1 MFKKGLAC
9 VSSTALF
16 ALSST
21 FSVQASAGEVNKYVP
36 VEGSDVSVIGANTD
50 SSGGETEAQLKV
62 GDCSRIEGSAGTK
75 VNLLGDSNFFEVV
88 KPGGW
93 H

>member
-1 MFKKGLAC
+1 MFKKRLAC
-9 VSSTALF
+9 VSATALF

-21 FSVQASAGEVNKYVP
+21 FSVQASADEVNKYVP

-62 GDCSRIEGSAGTK
+62 GG
-75 VNLLGDSNFFEVV
+75 
-88 KPGGW
+88 
-93 H
+93 

>member
-1 MFKKGLAC
+1 MSA
-9 VSSTALF
+9 TALF

-21 FSVQASAGEVNKYVP
+21 FSVQASADEVNRYVP

-62 GDCSRIEGSAGTK
+62 GG
-75 VNLLGDSNFFEVV
+75 
-88 KPGGW
+88 
-93 H
+93 